1 MAKKQKEKIEPVEQ
15 PKELETTRDA
25 KVILLTALA
34 DSELNK
40 RFAYGDEYPCDTETA
55 TRLIERG
62 MAKEVE

>member
-1 MAKKQKEKIEPVEQ
+1 MAKKQKEKIEQAEQ
-15 PKELETTRDA
+15 ITKAVTTRDA

-40 RFAYGDEYPCDTETA
+40 RFACGDEYPCDAETA

-62 MAKEVE
+62 MAKEVK